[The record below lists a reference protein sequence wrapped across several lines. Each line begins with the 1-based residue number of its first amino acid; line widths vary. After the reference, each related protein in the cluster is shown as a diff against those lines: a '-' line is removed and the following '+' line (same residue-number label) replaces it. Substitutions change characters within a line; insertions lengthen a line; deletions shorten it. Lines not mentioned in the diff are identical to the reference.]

1 MKIILFTLLL
11 LLLTTLASAAEVT
24 LALNPNSTVDPT
36 GYRLLWG
43 QESGKYTGDIDLGSK
58 PRDVKFTVPIDLE
71 SGKTYY
77 FVATAYDGQGNE
89 SSYSKE
95 VSRFVPII
103 PPTIEGIEI
112 TVNITLTVTN

>member
-1 MKIILFTLLL
+1 MKTILLTLLL
-11 LLLTTLASAAEVT
+11 LLLTTFASAAEVT
-24 LALNPNSTVDPT
+24 LILDPNSTTDPA
-36 GYRLLWG
+36 GYKLFWG
-43 QESGKYTGDIDLGSK
+43 QESGKYTGNLDIGTR

-71 SGKTYY
+71 PGKTYY
-77 FVATAYDGQGNE
+77 FAATAYDGQRNE

-112 TVNITLTVTN
+112 TVNITFTVKN